1 MAWVLA
7 SKQAA
12 DAAHTGEASVATP
25 DAGGG
30 RARRCL
36 PVPAVRNNFTN
47 VQSSFAPNALIG
59 ATGNWSMDRVHLLA
73 RTGDGVYVRVDA
85 HAVARILGLQEG
97 GIHIPLGRPSGKAAI
112 LSRVHALLDTS
123 VPRSNNVPVS
133 RVLAILEGA
142 MNGEMDAAREKKL
155 LAAYSLFA
163 GAVFLAPQTAT
174 PRVRDELLP
183 VVEDPRR
190 ISQFDICGLVVD
202 VLRKGALAARDV
214 LPLEPNKMI
223 LPGCLLVPLILLMDA
238 KEHGVEALDA
248 LQSPRIAEYSKST
261 MQEMMKKHFP
271 PKLFINKAIRFVDA
285 DGADPTPVVVN
296 PTVAVGLETP
306 AITRAAVAALSLSL
320 ERSKLGDAKD
330 LECWQ
335 ESMRIIELEKNKKT
349 IQIMKLGCDRKQA
362 EMKDM
367 LDKFVAEVMQ
377 LLSYGHGTDA
387 SDWSQRSTNRFMSLP
402 EGDQGREALVAL
414 ARDAASAIQM
424 TAMDRV
430 KVSPDVDGVVS
441 STPMGVDVENHIP
454 DLNESSSSTDD
465 TSGDIDE
472 HISDFY
478 GDTTRYEI
486 SSDDEP
492 PRQIRRHSI
501 NTPRHNTAIPA
512 PIFDNSAPHEN
523 GAAPVVPAPAVPAD
537 LAPFVIDNGPFG
549 LSPFQLGVS
558 HAEPPIHWIS
568 FNENVVRCRNDELY
582 MDWFVHGM
590 PWELTISGARL
601 VQSFREDGEMTYYTV
616 DAAVHMFNEKEM
628 AMMAGTGYD
637 MWRCMVLANFLVQFL
652 STPGDYD
659 LDAAVNMFMPDRLGF
674 SPSKCLMI
682 MAPVI
687 LEDSRAWC
695 VYAFDMHAKILNI
708 LDPGHTLQDQEVMAG
723 LHATNAE
730 LLLSG
735 LGEVGLVLDDGF
747 TINREEWGIEYN
759 IGLNNPCSL
768 NDSGVYLFHYARN
781 FTGANLSEQIDE
793 DGLVVLRKKL
803 FYEII
808 SMRGNTREKPGFMER
823 DD

>member
-1 MAWVLA
+1 
-7 SKQAA
+7 
-12 DAAHTGEASVATP
+12 
-25 DAGGG
+25 
-30 RARRCL
+30 
-36 PVPAVRNNFTN
+36 
-47 VQSSFAPNALIG
+47 
-59 ATGNWSMDRVHLLA
+59 
-73 RTGDGVYVRVDA
+73 
-85 HAVARILGLQEG
+85 
-97 GIHIPLGRPSGKAAI
+97 
-112 LSRVHALLDTS
+112 
-123 VPRSNNVPVS
+123 
-133 RVLAILEGA
+133 

-163 GAVFLAPQTAT
+163 GAVFLAPQMAT
-174 PRVRDELLP
+174 PRVPDELLP
-183 VVEDPRR
+183 VVEDPSR

-223 LPGCLLVPLILLMDA
+223 LPGCLLEPLILFMDA

-285 DGADPTPVVVN
+285 DGAAPTPVVVN

-306 AITRAAVAALSLSL
+306 AVSQARPSIVPDAAATGAPGPSDIPGAAPYVVPSPAPAADSRPNMGGVGAETIQEKITRAAVAALSLSL

-387 SDWSQRSTNRFMSLP
+387 SDWSQRATNRFMSLP

-414 ARDAASAIQM
+414 ARGAASAIQM

-430 KVSPDVDGVVS
+430 KVSP
-441 STPMGVDVENHIP
+441 E
-454 DLNESSSSTDD
+454 ESSSSTDD

-478 GDTTRYEI
+478 GDTARYEI

-523 GAAPVVPAPAVPAD
+523 GAARVVPATAVPAD

-568 FNENVVRCRNDELY
+568 FNENVV
-582 MDWFVHGM
+582 
-590 PWELTISGARL
+590 
-601 VQSFREDGEMTYYTV
+601 
-616 DAAVHMFNEKEM
+616 
-628 AMMAGTGYD
+628 
-637 MWRCMVLANFLVQFL
+637 QFL

-659 LDAAVNMFMPDRLGF
+659 LDAADNMFMPDRLGF
-674 SPSKCLMI
+674 SPSKCPM
-682 MAPVI
+682 
-687 LEDSRAWC
+687 
-695 VYAFDMHAKILNI
+695 
-708 LDPGHTLQDQEVMAG
+708 DQEVMAG

-759 IGLNNPCSL
+759 IGINNPCSL
-768 NDSGVYLFHYARN
+768 NDSGVYLVHYARN
-781 FTGANLSEQIDE
+781 FTGANLAEQIDE

-808 SMRGNTREKPGFMER
+808 SMRGNTGEKSGFMER